1 MRSLFVEKLLVAPL
15 EPNGVVPE
23 LRYDEQRCMSVL
35 PDGRPLIE
43 TGLDGRTDT
52 LTEVRAEQDDYDRPE
67 EGDRLLV
74 LETTTKVKREGDDIA
89 ALLLATETRQAP
101 ENDDFARGEL
111 SCATETAIGGE
122 ADDFARAEYA
132 HGDQDRPS
140 RSTPWLAPGGAW
152 ADTKTSVGGENDDFA
167 PETDAL
173 EGPPVQ
179 TASLSAY

>member
-15 EPNGVVPE
+15 EPDRPLPE
-23 LRYDEQRCMSVL
+23 LHYDEQRCMNVL

-67 EGDRLLV
+67 EDDRLLV
-74 LETTTKVKREGDDIA
+74 LETTTKVKPEGDGFA
-89 ALLLATETRQAP
+89 SLLLATETRQAP

-132 HGDQDRPS
+132 HDDERLLS
-140 RSTPWLAPGGAW
+140 RSSTWPAPGGAW

-167 PETDAL
+167 PETDAR
-173 EGPPVQ
+173 EDPPVQ
-179 TASLSAY
+179 TASLSA